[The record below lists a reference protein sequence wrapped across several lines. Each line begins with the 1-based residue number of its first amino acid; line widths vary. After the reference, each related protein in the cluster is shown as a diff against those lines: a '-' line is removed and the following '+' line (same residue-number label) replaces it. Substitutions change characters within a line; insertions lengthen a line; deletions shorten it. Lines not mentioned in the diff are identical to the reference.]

1 VRQVAASLVSF
12 VGILFLCLGVA
23 GLLTATALVPLLV
36 AGYVLIGG
44 GLLLA
49 RWAWRLYRGT
59 PGAWRLTEGKSE
71 AEARALARELAA
83 AQWREAAAYLLVL
96 AGIYL
101 VIGLALEP
109 SGLQAVPIALIT
121 AGGLAAL
128 AWASGR
134 TRRG

>member
-12 VGILFLCLGVA
+12 VAIAFLCFGVA
-23 GLLTATALVPLLV
+23 GLLTAQELVQLLV
-36 AGYVLIGG
+36 SGYVLVGG

-49 RWAWRLYRGT
+49 RWSWRLYRGT
-59 PGAWRLTEGKSE
+59 PGAWRLTEDKSE

-83 AQWREAAAYLLVL
+83 EQWREAAAYLLVL

-109 SGLQAVPIALIT
+109 SGLQAVPIALLT
-121 AGGLAAL
+121 AAGLAAL

-134 TRRG
+134 ASRG